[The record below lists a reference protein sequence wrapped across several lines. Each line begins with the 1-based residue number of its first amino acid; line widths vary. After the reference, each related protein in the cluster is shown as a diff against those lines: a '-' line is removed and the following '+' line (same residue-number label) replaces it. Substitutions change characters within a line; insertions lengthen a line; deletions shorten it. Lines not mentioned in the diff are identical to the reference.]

1 MTATLVKRSAENR
14 QYTFDFS
21 NFPEITGG
29 ETLASVTATI
39 TVAAVQPATVAANT
53 LTQVGNA
60 TLSGSKAN
68 VRFSGGSPGATYTLI
83 CTATTNAGNVL
94 NCVGNLY
101 VDDT

>member
-1 MTATLVKRSAENR
+1 MTTTLVKRSAENR
-14 QYTFDFS
+14 LYSFDFS

-29 ETLASVTATI
+29 ETLASVSGTI
-39 TVAAVQPATVAANT
+39 TIAAVQPGTVAAST

-60 TLSGSKAN
+60 TLAGSKAN
-68 VRFSGGSPGATYTLI
+68 VRFSGSTVGATYTLI